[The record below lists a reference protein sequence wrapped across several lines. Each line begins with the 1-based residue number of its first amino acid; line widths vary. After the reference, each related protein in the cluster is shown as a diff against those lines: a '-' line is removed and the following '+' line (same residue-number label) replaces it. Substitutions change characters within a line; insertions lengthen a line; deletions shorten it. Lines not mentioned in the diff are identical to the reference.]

1 MVLGLVGIVQYV
13 GHLRKLIARK
23 GRVLV
28 AVNEAIPSAMDDVAL
43 DGILEGQKCWVC
55 DGSQGY
61 CDARFHMMH
70 AFLPTIARTS
80 SEYIT
85 TTMN

>member
-13 GHLRKLIARK
+13 GRLRKLIARK

-43 DGILEGQKCWVC
+43 DGIL
-55 DGSQGY
+55 
-61 CDARFHMMH
+61 
-70 AFLPTIARTS
+70 P
-80 SEYIT
+80 
-85 TTMN
+85 